1 MTMLARACARNAVSR
16 WSLAGTALIL
26 LLGALPPLP
35 ELPGFTLGQRL
46 AAVVAALVPSLG
58 LLALARVTWL
68 SPGSR
73 WATPTSALLT
83 FAGAGALAGATRGW
97 AATALAVDLPV
108 DAAWRVPSTAV
119 AAALWLSLMA
129 VAVDFMRTHRQ
140 IIRTL
145 RAEEVTL
152 AATEHDVQRQIAE
165 RRALLLAP
173 VHGVIDR
180 VSRALG
186 AGGRGTQ
193 EADDI
198 RLIREEVEAHVRPM
212 SHDMLTGDVAV
223 DAPTPP
229 AHPAPR
235 WVARLARAAARRVT
249 HHPGWVALLPVVLFP
264 LVMGPRWGVAFM
276 LTNAGASWVMLAAGL
291 AILRRVLEPLLIG
304 MSTTQAALGLTLGYT
319 AVTATSITATTGIE
333 LALLAQGV
341 SGAGGLA
348 FAGIVILVIFIA
360 ASVIEATAGLLHA
373 DERDLRATITQ
384 VEWSLARLRQQLRF
398 DQQRIGRQLHG
409 DVQGT
414 LLGIAREIEA
424 IPPDAPPGE
433 RQTRAR
439 GAAERLRAASTLLTA
454 PPPDDQSLEDA
465 LDGVLLLSR
474 RALDVDV
481 DVASEASQMINATP
495 SARRVVVD
503 VISESI
509 TNALRHGNAHAVRVT
524 VTRAAATAAV
534 RIAVTDDGTWT
545 APGPGGGAGSA
556 LYDEVS
562 PAWSLGPGPEG
573 GTRLDIV
580 IPCGIRP
587 GTPATTPRPSRSPY
601 PARSSARTAG

>member
-1 MTMLARACARNAVSR
+1 MLSRACARNAVSR

-58 LLALARVTWL
+58 LLVLARMTWL
-68 SPGSR
+68 AHGSR

-97 AATALAVDLPV
+97 AATALGVDLSV
-108 DAAWRVPSTAV
+108 GAAWRVPSTAV

-129 VAVDFMRTHRQ
+129 VAVDFMRAHRQ
-140 IIRTL
+140 TMRTL
-145 RAEEVTL
+145 RAQEATL
-152 AATEHDVQRQIAE
+152 AATEYDVQRQIAQ

-173 VHGVIDR
+173 IQNVIDR
-180 VSRALG
+180 IAAALE
-186 AGGRGTQ
+186 AGERGGKA
-193 EADDI
+193 ADDI
-198 RLIREEVEAHVRPM
+198 RMIREEVEAQVRPM

-223 DAPTPP
+223 AAPTPL

-235 WVARLARAAARRVT
+235 WAARLARAAARRVT

-276 LTNAGASWVMLAAGL
+276 LANAGASWVVLASGL
-291 AILRRVLEPLLIG
+291 AMLRRALEPRLSP
-304 MSTTQAALGLTLGYT
+304 MPTARAALALVLGYA
-319 AVTATSITATTGIE
+319 AVTAVSISVTAAIESILLTGG
-333 LALLAQGV
+333 A
-341 SGAGGLA
+341 SGAAGFV

-360 ASVIEATAGLLHA
+360 ASVIEATATLLRG
-373 DERDLRATITQ
+373 DEQDLLTTIAQ
-384 VEWSLARLRQQLRF
+384 VEWSLASLRQQLRF

-433 RQTRAR
+433 RTTRVR
-439 GAAERLRAASTLLTA
+439 EAAGRLRAASMLLAA
-454 PPPDDQSLEDA
+454 PPADDQSLEDA

-481 DVASEASQMINATP
+481 DLAPEASHMINAAP

-509 TNALRHGNAHAVRVT
+509 TNALRHGDAHAVRIT
-524 VTRAAATAAV
+524 VAGEAATAAV

-545 APGPGGGAGSA
+545 APGPGGGAGTA

-573 GTRLDIV
+573 GTRLEMV
-580 IPCGIRP
+580 IPCGVW
-587 GTPATTPRPSRSPY
+587 PAAPPTTPPPSRSPH
-601 PARSSARTAG
+601 PGRSSARTAG